1 MKKQGDIDEKTYK
14 ALFNDMKKRV
24 EYEVMNMQMSNSR
37 SLYGQPTAYMPILYK
52 EAIYGYLDQIL
63 VTKKKINDSVRK
75 LMKIDYSVFYRE
87 VIYSNTKLKISNDT
101 IMKMCIPT
109 LFCSHCMG

>member
-1 MKKQGDIDEKTYK
+1 MKKTYK

-52 EAIYGYLDQIL
+52 RGDFMAI
-63 VTKKKINDSVRK
+63 
-75 LMKIDYSVFYRE
+75 
-87 VIYSNTKLKISNDT
+87 
-101 IMKMCIPT
+101 
-109 LFCSHCMG
+109 